1 MADRIV
7 VMDRGRI
14 QQVGQPLELYDRP
27 ANKFVA
33 AFIGSPSMSFVSGA
47 LKTAGAE
54 SWFETSGGG
63 RLALTTKAASGAD
76 AIEAGIRPE
85 HFVIGAA
92 DDAIAIDVDVVEPTG
107 SETHVYGSVGGQSV
121 RAVFRDRLQVKP
133 GDRLP
138 VSVDPR
144 NIHLFDRATGLPL

>member
-14 QQVGQPLELYDRP
+14 QQVGQPLELYDKP

-33 AFIGSPSMSFVSGA
+33 SFIGSPSMSFVSGS
-47 LKTAGAE
+47 LKTADGK
-54 SWFETSGGG
+54 SWFETTGGG
-63 RLALTTKAASGAD
+63 RLTLDGKDASRGD
-76 AIEAGIRPE
+76 TVEAGIRPE
-85 HFVIGAA
+85 HFIIGAA

-107 SETHVYGSVGGQSV
+107 SETHVYGSVGTDTV
-121 RAVFRDRLQVKP
+121 RAVFRDRLRVKP

-138 VSVDPR
+138 VTVEAR
-144 NIHLFDRATGLPL
+144 NIHLFDKTTGLPL